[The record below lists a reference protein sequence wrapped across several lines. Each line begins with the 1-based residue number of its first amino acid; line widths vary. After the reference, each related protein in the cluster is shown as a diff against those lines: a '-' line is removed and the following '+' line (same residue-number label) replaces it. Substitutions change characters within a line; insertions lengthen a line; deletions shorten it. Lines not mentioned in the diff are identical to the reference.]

1 MTPLMCAF
9 ITLVS
14 LVLSVIEDTQVGSWL
29 CQTVVWPR
37 TNLPLVEAKL
47 TR

>member
-14 LVLSVIEDTQVGSWL
+14 LVLSVMEDTQVGSWL
-29 CQTVVWPR
+29 CHTVVWPR
-37 TNLPLVEAKL
+37 INLSLVVAKL